1 MSVDLFSL
9 AIIVLVSAL
18 VPIVARAIPGR
29 IVPETVFLLL
39 AGALLGPHMANV
51 IAVDQTISFISE
63 LGLAF
68 LFLLAGF
75 EIDPKS
81 VVGTQGR
88 HGLATWLVS
97 FGMAAV
103 FIYTTGIARL
113 NSIEGVAIAIILTT
127 TALGTL
133 LPIMAERGLMG
144 TRVGDSIL
152 AYGTW
157 GELGPVVAMA
167 LLLTT
172 RAKVASVAILIG
184 LVLLCV
190 LIAAFAKGVHRF
202 SGKIYTWITEGAQTT
217 SQTYVRF
224 TVLLLVALLAFADIF
239 ELDLVLGAFAAGFVL
254 HYLVPEDNETLEP
267 KLTGMAHGFFIPLFF
282 VVSGAKID
290 LTAIAL
296 RPALLVGFIF
306 LLLVIRALP
315 IFISLSMAKGT
326 RDMAGGSRASVSI
339 YCTTALPIIVAVT
352 SVAVQ
357 AGAMTEEIAS
367 VLMAAGAVT
376 VLVMPL
382 VAMLCQRIADMHL
395 VDAAK
400 EAGAAPADVRHI
412 LHDHVV
418 LGKLVHDMEK
428 AQGRA
433 ALGHNAVEEAYASAA
448 AAREE
453 YLAAARKAHA
463 AHAEWV
469 AERAGAERE
478 RLIRDYANV
487 RAARRDAYVEA
498 ISKKSDRSSGQA
510 SDQAADRTS
519 DQD

>member
-81 VVGTQGR
+81 IVGTQGR

-97 FGMAAV
+97 FGMAAA
-103 FIYTTGIARL
+103 FIYTTGIAKL

-202 SGKIYTWITEGAQTT
+202 SGKIYT
-217 SQTYVRF
+217 
-224 TVLLLVALLAFADIF
+224 
-239 ELDLVLGAFAAGFVL
+239 
-254 HYLVPEDNETLEP
+254 
-267 KLTGMAHGFFIPLFF
+267 
-282 VVSGAKID
+282 
-290 LTAIAL
+290 
-296 RPALLVGFIF
+296 
-306 LLLVIRALP
+306 
-315 IFISLSMAKGT
+315 
-326 RDMAGGSRASVSI
+326 
-339 YCTTALPIIVAVT
+339 
-352 SVAVQ
+352 
-357 AGAMTEEIAS
+357 
-367 VLMAAGAVT
+367 
-376 VLVMPL
+376 
-382 VAMLCQRIADMHL
+382 
-395 VDAAK
+395 
-400 EAGAAPADVRHI
+400 
-412 LHDHVV
+412 
-418 LGKLVHDMEK
+418 
-428 AQGRA
+428 
-433 ALGHNAVEEAYASAA
+433 
-448 AAREE
+448 
-453 YLAAARKAHA
+453 
-463 AHAEWV
+463 
-469 AERAGAERE
+469 
-478 RLIRDYANV
+478 
-487 RAARRDAYVEA
+487 
-498 ISKKSDRSSGQA
+498 
-510 SDQAADRTS
+510 
-519 DQD
+519 